1 MNNDRKPLDREV
13 HDSFLVFFFP
23 IVKIIVIGGWV
34 FLFVVVTSIA
44 RSFLT
49 GELR

>member
-1 MNNDRKPLDREV
+1 MKTKLKPLDKEV

-23 IVKIIVIGGWV
+23 IVKIIVLGGWV

-44 RSFLT
+44 RSFFT